1 MNAGPSASTSASA
14 RPELDVVGSAG
25 IFGNF
30 FPQTFPHPKKKRNHF
45 LVPQHTHTQ
54 RRVFFF
60 VADVVDVVVVVVV
73 VVVVAAAN

>member
-30 FPQTFPHPKKKRNHF
+30 FPQTFPHPKKRNHF
-45 LVPQHTHTQ
+45 LVPQHTQ

-60 VADVVDVVVVVVV
+60 VAAVVDVVVVVV